1 MSGTDPRSSDLNS
14 GWGYGAVQGDHL
26 FSWKTLTS
34 SLIPQDRIIKYK
46 LEKWGHN
53 PTAEQ
58 YLLFY
63 KFGEKVFQAKDKE
76 AAIKSY
82 KEELTS
88 EINPK

>member
-1 MSGTDPRSSDLNS
+1 M
-14 GWGYGAVQGDHL
+14 
-26 FSWKTLTS
+26 FSRETLTS
-34 SLIPQDRIIKYK
+34 SLLPQDRIIKYK

-53 PTAEQ
+53 PSAEQ